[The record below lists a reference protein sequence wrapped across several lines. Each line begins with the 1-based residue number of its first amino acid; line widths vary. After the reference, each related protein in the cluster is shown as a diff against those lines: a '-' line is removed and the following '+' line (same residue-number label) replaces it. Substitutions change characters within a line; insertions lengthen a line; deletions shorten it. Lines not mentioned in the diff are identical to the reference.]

1 MIFLTKIYLRTL
13 KYIFS
18 ISLLLISTL
27 CFAQDVIKAEPDTIS
42 ISIDPK
48 KQKKP
53 KEKIERDFKPSAI
66 NFGLDVL
73 GLART
78 STSAGFTRIEAQG
91 DIDIDRYFF
100 VLDMGHEATSISN
113 SNYSYSNSGNY
124 FRAGIQANMMPYNPN
139 RDFLFVG
146 LRYARSRF
154 SDEIVF
160 QDEFDKWGAKNFSFK
175 NNGLT
180 ARWWEVTLGMKV
192 KVLKSLYFGYTIRYK
207 LAKKISDFGELIP
220 RNLPG
225 FGRADKSSS
234 AGFSYYILYHLP
246 FRDKPIPKKP
256 KRIPRERDRNQQS
269 QSSGFGDSFQ
279 RTF

>member
-1 MIFLTKIYLRTL
+1 LTKLYQRTL

-18 ISLLLISTL
+18 ISLLLIAIL
-27 CFAQDVIKAEPDTIS
+27 CSAQDKIEVEPDTIS
-42 ISIDPK
+42 ISLDPK
-48 KQKKP
+48 KQKKI

-78 STSAGFTRIEAQG
+78 SLSTGFTRIEAQG
-91 DIDIDRYFF
+91 DIDIDKYFF
-100 VLDMGHEATSISN
+100 VLDLGHEATSISN
-113 SNYSYSNSGNY
+113 SDFSYSNSGNY
-124 FRAGIQANMMPYNPN
+124 FRAGIQANIMPYNPN

-146 LRYARSRF
+146 LRYARSQF

-160 QDEFDKWGAKNFSFK
+160 QNEFDKWGEKIFSYK

-180 ARWWEVTLGMKV
+180 AHWWEVTLGMKV
-192 KVLKSLYFGYTIRYK
+192 KVLERLYFGYTIRYK
-207 LAKKISDFGELIP
+207 LAKNISGFGELIP

-256 KRIPRERDRNQQS
+256 KRTPREGDRNQQD

-279 RTF
+279 RSF

>member
-1 MIFLTKIYLRTL
+1 M

-18 ISLLLISTL
+18 ISLLLISAL
-27 CFAQDVIKAEPDTIS
+27 CFAQDKFEAEPDTIS

-48 KQKKP
+48 KQKKA
-53 KEKIERDFKPSAI
+53 KEKVERDFRPSAI

-78 STSAGFTRIEAQG
+78 GLSTGFTRIEAQG
-91 DIDIDRYFF
+91 DIDIDRYFL
-100 VLDMGHEATSISN
+100 VLDLGHEATSISN
-113 SNYSYSNSGNY
+113 SDFSYSNSGNY

-146 LRYARSRF
+146 LRYARSQF

-160 QDEFDKWGAKNFSFK
+160 QNEFDKWGEKNFSYK
-175 NNGLT
+175 NNGLI

-192 KVLKSLYFGYTIRYK
+192 KVLERLYFGYTIRYK
-207 LAKKISDFGELIP
+207 LAKKLSGFGELIP

-256 KRIPRERDRNQQS
+256 KRTPRERDRNQQD

-279 RTF
+279 RPF

>member
-1 MIFLTKIYLRTL
+1 MIAI
-13 KYIFS
+13 
-18 ISLLLISTL
+18 L
-27 CFAQDVIKAEPDTIS
+27 CSAQDKIEVEPDTIS
-42 ISIDPK
+42 ISLDPK
-48 KQKKP
+48 KQKKI

-78 STSAGFTRIEAQG
+78 SLSTGFTRIEAQG
-91 DIDIDRYFF
+91 DIDIDKYFF
-100 VLDMGHEATSISN
+100 VLDLGHEATSISN
-113 SNYSYSNSGNY
+113 SDFSYSNSGNY
-124 FRAGIQANMMPYNPN
+124 FRAGIQANIMPYNPN

-146 LRYARSRF
+146 LRYARSQF

-160 QDEFDKWGAKNFSFK
+160 QNEFDKWGEKIFSYK

-180 ARWWEVTLGMKV
+180 AHWWEVTLGMKV
-192 KVLKSLYFGYTIRYK
+192 KVLERLYFGYTIRYK
-207 LAKKISDFGELIP
+207 LAKNISGFGELIP

-256 KRIPRERDRNQQS
+256 KRTPREGDRNQQD

-279 RTF
+279 RSF